1 MVQFCYLR
9 LWLGTQTASFRLL
22 LRMARIDMDWNLKE
36 LDDIFQVVKK
46 SLWFIVLPD
55 EFVWYVVDNST
66 AAYQLCMGKSM
77 K

>member
-1 MVQFCYLR
+1 MLFKTIIRHSNCFL
-9 LWLGTQTASFRLL
+9 SFVTSDGKDQ
-22 LRMARIDMDWNLKE
+22 DMDWNLKE